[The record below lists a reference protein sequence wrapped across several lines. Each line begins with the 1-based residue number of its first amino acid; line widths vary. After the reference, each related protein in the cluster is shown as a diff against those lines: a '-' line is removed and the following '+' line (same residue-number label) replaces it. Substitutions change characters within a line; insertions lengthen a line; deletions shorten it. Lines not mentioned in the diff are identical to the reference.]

1 MRIAIDVNG
10 VLRDTIGK
18 FTRVYESYLIENNL
32 EIGENNLIESG
43 DTDEFVYE
51 ILGPVT
57 SLTLTDFFK
66 FKDEEEYLKF
76 LYEEFP
82 MQIFGHAGSSETN
95 TFNLLNDFYLDNRE
109 LNDIII
115 ISEEAGKAKPATLFF
130 LSKFGCLIEKIR
142 FYSKS
147 TKDSIWNDFDVLL
160 TSNPDLLL
168 NYPTGKKI
176 IKFET
181 DYNKNIN
188 TEYGIKSLIEL
199 TDIFKKIEKND

>member
-43 DTDEFVYE
+43 ETDEFVYE
-51 ILGPVT
+51 LLGPVT

-66 FKDEEEYLKF
+66 FKDEEEYLQF

-82 MQIFGHAGSSETN
+82 MQIFGHAGSSEIN
-95 TFNLLNDFYLDNRE
+95 TFNLLNDFYIDERDQ
-109 LNDIII
+109 NDIMI
-115 ISEEAGKAKPATLFF
+115 ISEEVGKAKPATLFF

-147 TKDSIWNDFDVLL
+147 TKDSIWNDIDVLL
-160 TSNPDLLL
+160 TSNPQLLL
-168 NYPTGKKI
+168 DYPSNKKI
-176 IKFET
+176 IKYET
-181 DYNKNIN
+181 EYNKNI
-188 TEYGIKSLIEL
+188 TSRYSIKSLSEL
-199 TDIFKKIEKND
+199 KLIIKQIAI

>member
-43 DTDEFVYE
+43 ETDEFVYE
-51 ILGPVT
+51 ILGPVS

-66 FKDEEEYLKF
+66 FKNEEEYLKF

-82 MQIFGHAGSSETN
+82 MQIFGHAGSSENN
-95 TFNLLNDFYLDNRE
+95 TFNWLNDFYLEMRDK
-109 LNDIII
+109 NDIMI

-147 TKDSIWNDFDVLL
+147 TKDLIWDDFDILL
-160 TSNPDLLL
+160 TSNPNLLL
-168 NYPTGKKI
+168 NYPTGKTL

-181 DYNKNIN
+181 DYNKQVDCPLTIRSLEDFLPLITNIS
-188 TEYGIKSLIEL
+188 K
-199 TDIFKKIEKND
+199 